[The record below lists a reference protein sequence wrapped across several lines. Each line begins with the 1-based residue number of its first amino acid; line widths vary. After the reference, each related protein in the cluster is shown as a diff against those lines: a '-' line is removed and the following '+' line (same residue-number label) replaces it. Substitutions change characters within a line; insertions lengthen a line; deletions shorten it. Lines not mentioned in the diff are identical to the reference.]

1 LSWAGVALGLGAY
14 TLADGMALASS
25 VQADAGRGAWLA
37 GVGTFAAIFLHKPL
51 DAMPVS
57 FLVASG
63 AAASRLKQ
71 IVNGA
76 FALLCPLG
84 VVCFFVAMKQFPGHQ
99 LGIVGCA
106 LAFSAGVFL
115 CISLSDLLPELEFH
129 AHDRFTLSLAL
140 MTGVVLA
147 YAIV

>member
-1 LSWAGVALGLGAY
+1 
-14 TLADGMALASS
+14 
-25 VQADAGRGAWLA
+25 VQADVGRGAWRLS
-37 GVGTFAAIFLHKPL
+37 VGTFAAILLHKPL
-51 DAMPVS
+51 EATPVS
-57 FLVASG
+57 ILATG
-63 AAASRLKQ
+63 RQAASRMKQ
-71 IVNGA
+71 IVNGS

-84 VVCFFVAMKQFPGHQ
+84 VASYFVVMKEFPHYQ
-99 LGIVGCA
+99 LGILGCA